1 MSAALI
7 AMRDISKFFGA
18 VTALDRVNLVLH
30 RGEVLG
36 VVGDNGVDKFGV
48 ENVLKAIN
56 GQTIE
61 KRIDTG
67 TVVVTKDNAADYA
80 K

>member
-7 AMRDISKFFGA
+7 AMRGISKFFGA

-36 VVGDNGVDKFGV
+36 VVGDNGAGKFGV
-48 ENVLKAIN
+48 GNALKAIN

-67 TVVVTKDNAADYA
+67 TVVVTKANAADYA